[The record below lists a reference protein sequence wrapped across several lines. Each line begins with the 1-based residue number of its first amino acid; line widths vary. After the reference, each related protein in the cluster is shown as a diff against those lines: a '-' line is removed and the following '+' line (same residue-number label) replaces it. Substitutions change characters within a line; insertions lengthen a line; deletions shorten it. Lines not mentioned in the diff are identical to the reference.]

1 MLDQPFCETTCY
13 FDTVQQFFIMPRHKT
28 AQQKADEV
36 KHKEESTRIMNQ
48 KLRLIQMV
56 QEYPLIYD
64 KGHPDHLNSEM
75 KTVIWEQ
82 IATELN
88 EEGTFK

>member
-1 MLDQPFCETTCY
+1 
-13 FDTVQQFFIMPRHKT
+13 MPRRKT
-28 AQQKADEV
+28 PQQKADEV

-56 QEYPLIYD
+56 HEYPLIYD

-88 EEGTFK
+88 EEGTFD

>member
-1 MLDQPFCETTCY
+1 MSDQPFCETTCY
-13 FDTVQQFFIMPRHKT
+13 FDTVQQFFIMPRRKT
-28 AQQKADEV
+28 PQQKADEV
-36 KHKEESTRIMNQ
+36 KHEESTRIMNQ

-56 QEYPLIYD
+56 REYPLIYD
-64 KGHPDHLNSEM
+64 KGHPDHLNSKM

-88 EEGTFK
+88 EEGTFE

>member
-1 MLDQPFCETTCY
+1 
-13 FDTVQQFFIMPRHKT
+13 MPRHET
-28 AQQKADEV
+28 EQQKVDEV
-36 KHKEESTRIMNQ
+36 KCKQEANRIINQ

-56 QEYPLIYD
+56 CEYPIIYN

-75 KTVIWEQ
+75 KMVIWEQ

-88 EEGTFK
+88 EEGTFDYFLLISIFIV

>member
-1 MLDQPFCETTCY
+1 
-13 FDTVQQFFIMPRHKT
+13 MPRRKT
-28 AQQKADEV
+28 DQQKADEV
-36 KHKEESTRIMNQ
+36 KCKQEPNRVINQ

-56 QEYPLIYD
+56 HEYPIIYN

-82 IATELN
+82 IAMELN
-88 EEGTFK
+88 EEGTFEYFLLIFIFIV

>member
-1 MLDQPFCETTCY
+1 M
-13 FDTVQQFFIMPRHKT
+13 VRHKT
-28 AQQKADEV
+28 DQQKADAE
-36 KHKEESTRIMNQ
+36 KRKQEATRIMNQ

-56 QEYPLIYD
+56 CEYPFIYD

-88 EEGTFK
+88 EEGTFELFLLISIFIV

>member
-1 MLDQPFCETTCY
+1 
-13 FDTVQQFFIMPRHKT
+13 MPRRKT
-28 AQQKADEV
+28 PQQKADKV
-36 KHKEESTRIMNQ
+36 KRKEESTRIMNQ

-56 QEYPLIYD
+56 REYPLIYD

-88 EEGTFK
+88 EEGTFELFLLISIFIV

>member
-1 MLDQPFCETTCY
+1 MQY
-13 FDTVQQFFIMPRHKT
+13 FDTVQQFVMLRCKT
-28 AQQKADEV
+28 PQQKADEV
-36 KHKEESTRIMNQ
+36 KRKEESTRIMNQ
-48 KLRLIQMV
+48 KLRLIQMIC
-56 QEYPLIYD
+56 EYPLIYD

-88 EEGTFK
+88 EEGTFD

>member
-1 MLDQPFCETTCY
+1 
-13 FDTVQQFFIMPRHKT
+13 
-28 AQQKADEV
+28 
-36 KHKEESTRIMNQ
+36 
-48 KLRLIQMV
+48 MV
-56 QEYPLIYD
+56 HEYPLIYD

-88 EEGTFK
+88 EEGTFELFLLISIFIV

>member
-1 MLDQPFCETTCY
+1 MLRRKSD
-13 FDTVQQFFIMPRHKT
+13 
-28 AQQKADEV
+28 AQKA
-36 KHKEESTRIMNQ
+36 EEAKREEKANCVINQ
-48 KLRLIQMV
+48 KIKLIQMV
-56 QEYPLIYD
+56 RQYPIIYD

-88 EEGTFK
+88 EEGTFEHFFINIYLHSIMAFPK

>member
-1 MLDQPFCETTCY
+1 
-13 FDTVQQFFIMPRHKT
+13 MPRHKT
-28 AQQKADEV
+28 PQQKADEV
-36 KHKEESTRIMNQ
+36 KHEESTRIMNQ

-56 QEYPLIYD
+56 REYPLIYD

-75 KTVIWEQ
+75 KMVIWEQ

-88 EEGTFK
+88 EEGTFE